1 MTEQLAFL
9 RGYEAMVADML
20 AAFPEQEAMER
31 AVGGDYNHFGVL
43 EHAVLLL
50 AGMQPTSAV
59 LDVGCGSGRL
69 ALQLARYPELAYH
82 GTDIVEALLDYA
94 RRKIGRSDFRF
105 TRSIGHELPA
115 TAESTDFV
123 TFFSVFTHMLP
134 EESYAYLLEA
144 MRVLRPGGRAVFSFL
159 DPTIGHNWPI
169 FEAGVKWVQTRTV
182 AGHLNVFLH
191 PQQLQDWAGHLGAE
205 VEMIIP
211 GDGRCLE
218 VGPDMLADGVQ
229 PGSYAFGQSLAVLRK
244 PLAPLAALGLVV
256 GAVDHSPSPKVLG
269 GWARLESE
277 PTRRLQLQV
286 TQYGKVIG
294 TGATGVERPDVGTA
308 GFWLELSEPV
318 DDSAVLAGQVV
329 VSVPQA
335 GGVQALPFYDGL
347 LAKLRQRRLVRGMI
361 DLSPAERAAVLAEFF
376 VPAPGRDPSP

>member
-1 MTEQLAFL
+1 MTQQLAFL

-31 AVGGDYNHFGVL
+31 AVGGNYNHFGVL

-50 AGMQPTSAV
+50 LGMQPNAV
-59 LDVGCGSGRL
+59 VMDVGCGSGRL
-69 ALQLARYPELAYH
+69 ALQLARYPQLAYH

-94 RRKIGRSDFRF
+94 RRKVGRADFSF
-105 TRSIGHELPA
+105 TKSIGHELPT

-134 EESYAYLLEA
+134 EESYAYLVEA

-159 DPTIGHNWPI
+159 DPTVGHNWPI
-169 FEAGVKWVQTRTV
+169 FEAGVKWVQDRAV

-191 PQQLQDWAGHLGAE
+191 PQQLHSWAGHLGAE
-205 VEMIIP
+205 VELIIP
-211 GDGRCLE
+211 GDGRCLQ
-218 VGPDMLADGVQ
+218 VGSELVAEGVE

-244 PLAPLAALGLVV
+244 PLAPSPLSAGPLA
-256 GAVDHSPSPKVLG
+256 GAVDYSSSPKVLG
-269 GWARLESE
+269 GWAKLESD
-277 PTRRLQLQV
+277 PTRRLPLQV

-294 TGATGVERPDVGTA
+294 TGETGVDRPDVGPA
-308 GFWLELSEPV
+308 GFLLDLSEPL

-329 VSVPQA
+329 VSVQQA
-335 GGVQALPFYDGL
+335 GGAQALPFVDGL
-347 LAKLRQRRLVRGMI
+347 LAQLRRRRLVRGMT
-361 DLSPAERAAVLAEFF
+361 DLSRTERAAVLAEFF
-376 VPAPGRDPSP
+376 ASVAV